1 MAEQKMKVTKYFNK
15 EKKEIQDRRRTDCI
29 NKVRRDLMIKT
40 EEGNVVFQGIYRD
53 IDERIEQNKL
63 KERAKSATAYNRIKK
78 NSEIFSTG
86 INIS

>member
-1 MAEQKMKVTKYFNK
+1 
-15 EKKEIQDRRRTDCI
+15 
-29 NKVRRDLMIKT
+29 MIKT